1 MLDKARTEQRSLKCF
16 AALVFISMIFIVPN
30 WLLAKPPPKPWTGK
44 PRQLQQDYLCIG
56 DRLHSGDSM
65 KSANGLIQMQ
75 FQDDG
80 NLVIYN
86 RNNSCFTNTPKCA
99 IWASNTNG
107 QVNSKEE

>member
-1 MLDKARTEQRSLKCF
+1 MLDKARNEQKSLKCF
-16 AALVFISMIFIVPN
+16 AAIVFIAMIFILPN
-30 WLLAKPPPKPWTGK
+30 WLLAKPAPKPWNGK
-44 PRQLQQDYLCIG
+44 PIQLQHDYMCLG
-56 DRLHSGDSM
+56 DRLHPGDSM
-65 KSANGLIQMQ
+65 KSANGLIQMI

-107 QVNSKEE
+107 QVRN